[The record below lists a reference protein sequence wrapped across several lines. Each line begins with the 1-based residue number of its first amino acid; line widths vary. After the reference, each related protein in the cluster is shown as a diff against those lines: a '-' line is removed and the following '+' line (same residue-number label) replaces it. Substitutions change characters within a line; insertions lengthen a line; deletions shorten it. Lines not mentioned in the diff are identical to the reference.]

1 MYKHIKCRNIYV
13 NIFHHKSLGVYE
25 FLICGGSFIQFHS
38 RAVVNIQ
45 RGIILNVLHN
55 NYT

>member
-13 NIFHHKSLGVYE
+13 NIFYHKSLGVYE
-25 FLICGGSFIQFHS
+25 FLICSGSFIQFHS